1 MTVLIV
7 EDDTNMADALRA
19 CIEPVAR
26 EIRIAHE
33 LPSALGLMGEKP
45 HPNLVLLDLRLPGS
59 TAENTLQHIE
69 TFKEINPEALV
80 FAVTGMPDPSL
91 PALAQSLGA
100 DAFVSKKELVS
111 QRDLLRV
118 IQENL
123 AMRRDTKEPAYKS
136 SVTLLER
143 IAQLTFALMMFPV
156 NK

>member
-1 MTVLIV
+1 MKVLIV
-7 EDDTNMADALRA
+7 EDDPNMTEALRV
-19 CIEPVAR
+19 CMEPVAK

-33 LPSALGLMGEKP
+33 LPVALSLMATEP
-45 HPNLVLLDLRLPGS
+45 HPDLILLDLRLPGS

-69 TFKEINPEALV
+69 SFKEINPEALV

-123 AMRRDTKEPAYKS
+123 AHRKDESEPAYKS
-136 SVTLLER
+136 SVTLLEK
-143 IAQLTFALMMFPV
+143 IAQLTFALMILPIQR
-156 NK
+156 